1 MSRFAKIVE
10 DPDYEEWSDEFE
22 HIEVPQ
28 EIVDNMS
35 ETDEFSPYNS

>member
-1 MSRFAKIVE
+1 MSRFANVVE
-10 DPDYEEWSDEFE
+10 DPDYEQWVDEFDYV
-22 HIEVPQ
+22 EVPQ